1 VEATAVIRKKPNDQ
15 KEWAYFVRASGY
27 VDSEECEQW
36 QHGRRYG
43 VIVLLNKANSGVRL
57 SDKEHDVAFI
67 THTNCNLWLD
77 RRGRT
82 YRINYPHD
90 LQTKR
95 DAIIKR
101 RREQA

>member
-1 VEATAVIRKKPNDQ
+1 LEEVAVIRKKPNDQ

-43 VIVLLNKANSGVRL
+43 VIVLLNKANSGV
-57 SDKEHDVAFI
+57 
-67 THTNCNLWLD
+67 D